1 MDLEDQG
8 IIKKTVE
15 EQDQGSAVMVVL
27 GSPDDKSAEMYAETV
42 KNGDPTYAG
51 PLAGVSLGLPVY
63 HILEDEVKE
72 HIDPEVYQQQV
83 GMMEMVLDKDTI
95 CSVVK
100 KIREG

>member
-15 EQDQGSAVMVVL
+15 EQGQESAVMVVL

-51 PLAGVSLGLPVY
+51 PLAGVSLGLTVY
-63 HILEDEVKE
+63 HILEDKVKE
-72 HIDPEVYQQQV
+72 HINPEVYQQQV
-83 GMMEMVLDKDTI
+83 GMMEMVLDKETI
-95 CSVVK
+95 CNVVK

>member
-15 EQDQGSAVMVVL
+15 EQLDRDTVIVVL
-27 GSPDDKSAEMYAETV
+27 GSPDEKSAELYAETV
-42 KNGDPTYAG
+42 TTGDPTFAG

-72 HIDPEVYQQQV
+72 HIDPEVYQQQI
-83 GMMEMVLDKDTI
+83 GMMEMVLDKEAITR
-95 CSVVK
+95 VVK